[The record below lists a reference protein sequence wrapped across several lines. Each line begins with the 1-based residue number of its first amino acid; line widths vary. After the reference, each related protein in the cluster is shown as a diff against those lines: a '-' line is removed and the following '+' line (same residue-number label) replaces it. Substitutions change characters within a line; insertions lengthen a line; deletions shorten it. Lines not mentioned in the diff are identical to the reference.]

1 MRIALRAGPADAGER
16 VDVFLSKAVP
26 VMSRSKAAASL
37 RTGAILVDGVAW
49 KPSHRLRGGEL
60 LEGELP
66 VPPPPAVEPEDI
78 PIPILYE
85 DEHLAVVAKPAGLV
99 VHPAGRLRSGTL
111 VNALLYH
118 LSALS
123 DVGGSCRPGLV
134 HRLDKDTSGLLVV
147 AKHDIA
153 HHRLS
158 LQVQSREME
167 RRYIAFVWG
176 RPPSSEGRVD
186 KPLARSRRDRRR
198 FAADPA
204 GKPAVTHY
212 RLVEDF
218 GLASRLEVILE
229 TGRTHQIRVHMSYVG
244 HPVVGDP
251 TYGGRQ
257 RALGRLSASQKTRG
271 RAMLQVIP
279 RQALH
284 AYRLAFRHP
293 ATGAR
298 LSFTS
303 PMPKDMAELE
313 HLLRGTGG
321 DGAETDGTRAAPEH

>member
-1 MRIALRAGPADAGER
+1 MRIALRASPADAGER
-16 VDVFLSKAVP
+16 VDVFLSRAVP
-26 VMSRSKAAASL
+26 VLSRSKAAASL
-37 RTGAILVDGVAW
+37 RAGAILVDGVPC
-49 KPSHRLRGGEL
+49 KPSHRLHGSEM
-60 LEGELP
+60 LEGDLP
-66 VPPPPAVEPEDI
+66 VPPPPSVEPENI
-78 PIPILYE
+78 PVSIVYE
-85 DEHLAVVAKPAGLV
+85 DDDLAVVDKPAGLV

-118 LSALS
+118 LNALS
-123 DVGGSCRPGLV
+123 GVGGACRPGLV

-147 AKHDIA
+147 AKHDVA
-153 HHRLS
+153 HYRLS
-158 LQVQSREME
+158 LQVQSREMD

-176 RPPSSEGRVD
+176 RLPASQGRVD

-198 FAADPA
+198 FAADPG

-212 RLVEDF
+212 RLADEFD
-218 GLASRLEVILE
+218 LASRLEVILE
-229 TGRTHQIRVHMSYVG
+229 TGRTHQIRVHMSYIG

-257 RALGRLSASQKTRG
+257 RAIGRVSSSR
-271 RAMLQVIP
+271 RARAREILCVMQ

-284 AYRLAFRHP
+284 AYRLSFRHP
-293 ATGAR
+293 STSAP

-303 PMPKDMAELE
+303 RMPDDMTELE

-321 DGAETDGTRAAPEH
+321 DGAVSHERP